1 MPKEDRLG
9 GRCSQADMGVC
20 AGGCPIPTFTN
31 SGFNITFGSETF
43 KSFNSCEDDLNIVWV
58 ASFIITKIMAKF

>member
-1 MPKEDRLG
+1 MG
-9 GRCSQADMGVC
+9 SDMGVC
-20 AGGCPIPTFTN
+20 AEGCSIPTFTNFNLRDFLFVN

-43 KSFNSCEDDLNIVWV
+43 RSFNSSKDDLNIVLV